1 MPSEA
6 PDDGGMSRSLII
18 DCDPGV
24 DDAVALFLALG
35 APELDVLAVTTVAGN
50 VGLDLT
56 TRNARLIVERAGRG
70 DIPVHA
76 GCDRPLVRAPVEAGE
91 FHGASGLGDWA
102 VAEPAR
108 PPAPGHAVQALID
121 LVMARPEGSVD
132 LAILGPMTNVALA
145 MRLEPRLAGR
155 LGRIAVMG
163 GARSAGGNITASA
176 EYNIFA
182 DPHAAAVVLGSGAEV
197 IVFGLDV
204 THAVLATPE
213 RIEMIRATSG
223 DAAAAT
229 ADLLDFSARIE
240 RAAVGRAGAPMHDPC
255 PIAWLIRPEL
265 FELRPARIAV
275 ETTSPL
281 TLGATAVEFRLGQG
295 EAPSTRWAVAADAQ
309 RVFDLLATSLE
320 RLP

>member
-1 MPSEA
+1 M
-6 PDDGGMSRSLII
+6 
-18 DCDPGV
+18 
-24 DDAVALFLALG
+24 
-35 APELDVLAVTTVAGN
+35 
-50 VGLDLT
+50 
-56 TRNARLIVERAGRG
+56 ERAGRG
-70 DIPVHA
+70 DVPVYP

-91 FHGASGLGDWA
+91 FHGASGLGDWR
-102 VAEPAR
+102 VTEPER
-108 PPAPGHAVQALID
+108 PPAPGHAVQTIVD

-145 MRLEPRLAGR
+145 MRLEPRLSTR

-213 RIEMIRATSG
+213 RIERIRAIPG
-223 DAAAAT
+223 AAARAT

-255 PIAWLIRPEL
+255 PIAWLIRPDL
-265 FELRPARIAV
+265 FQLRPARIAV
-275 ETTSPL
+275 ETASPL

-295 EAPSTRWAVAADAQ
+295 EARATRWAVAADA
-309 RVFDLLATSLE
+309 RGVFDLLAASLE

>member
-1 MPSEA
+1 
-6 PDDGGMSRSLII
+6 MSRSLII

-56 TRNARLIVERAGRG
+56 IRNARLVLERAGR
-70 DIPVHA
+70 
-76 GCDRPLVRAPVEAGE
+76 
-91 FHGASGLGDWA
+91 
-102 VAEPAR
+102 
-108 PPAPGHAVQALID
+108 AVQTIVD

-145 MRLEPRLAGR
+145 MRLEPRLSTR

-213 RIEMIRATSG
+213 RIERIRAIPG
-223 DAAAAT
+223 AAARAT

-255 PIAWLIRPEL
+255 PIAWLIRPDL
-265 FELRPARIAV
+265 FQLRPARIAV
-275 ETTSPL
+275 ETASPL

-295 EAPSTRWAVAADAQ
+295 EARATRWAVAADA
-309 RVFDLLATSLE
+309 RGVFDLLAASLE

>member
-1 MPSEA
+1 MT
-6 PDDGGMSRSLII
+6 RSVII

-35 APELDVLAVTTVAGN
+35 APELEVLAITTVAGN

-56 TRNARLIVERAGRG
+56 ARNARLILESAGRA
-70 DIPVHA
+70 DTPVHA

-91 FHGASGLGDWA
+91 FHGASGLGDLA
-102 VAEPAR
+102 ITEPAT
-108 PPAPGHAVQALID
+108 ALATAHAVLAIIEQ
-121 LVMARPEGSVD
+121 VMARPEGSVD

-155 LGRIAVMG
+155 LGRVAIMG

-182 DPHAAAVVLGSGAEV
+182 DPHAASIVLGSGAEV
-197 IVFGLDV
+197 VLFGLDV
-204 THAVLATPE
+204 THAILATPE
-213 RIEMIRATSG
+213 RIATVRGVSGAAARATSV
-223 DAAAAT
+223 
-229 ADLLDFSARIE
+229 LLDFSARVE
-240 RAAVGRAGAPMHDPC
+240 RAAMGRAGAPMHDPC

-265 FELRPARIAV
+265 FEMRPAQVAV
-275 ETTSPL
+275 ETASTL
-281 TLGATAVEFRLGQG
+281 TLGATAVEFRLGQCQV
-295 EAPSTRWAVAADAQ
+295 PRVSWATAGDADG
-309 RVFDLLATSLE
+309 VFELLSASLE